1 LFSSKRNPCFN
12 KKVSKGISCFIKKKA
27 VFQQK
32 RLVPGCSVDDGGV
45 DGVLKR
51 RFQIVCQVVHMRRT
65 VPTGDRG
72 KKPIKHHQQWDP
84 ERNAGDKGPAG
95 KPTSSFVDNFGLFQF
110 RPKK

>member
-1 LFSSKRNPCFN
+1 M
-12 KKVSKGISCFIKKKA
+12 
-27 VFQQK
+27 FQQK

-51 RFQIVCQVVHMRRT
+51 RLQIVCQVVHMRRT

-110 RPKK
+110 RPEK

>member
-1 LFSSKRNPCFN
+1 MFQQKGFKRNQLFSS
-12 KKVSKGISCFIKKKA
+12 KKKA

-51 RFQIVCQVVHMRRT
+51 RLQIVCQVVHMRRT

-84 ERNAGDKGPAG
+84 ERNAGDKGSAR